1 MEGLICADGK
11 RSGLMRKAGALR
23 GETGSVLGFALLF
36 VLLLGALTSRV
47 GAQDSPGFP
56 DLPGNRPRVLP
67 EPTLHP
73 KAQTLVLPE
82 SPGPQDESPGSG
94 LRIRVN
100 EISIEGNSIFAPERL
115 AEIISPYVARF
126 LNSEDLHALRESL
139 TQLYVSAGYAN
150 SWAVLPDQD
159 FSGGLLQIRIIE
171 GVLTGV
177 VVTGNSGYTTDYL
190 RGRLMGP
197 AGRPLNAFDL
207 EARIRALRAQ
217 PGIRSIQAV
226 LRPGVSRDKA
236 VLFAEVRETS
246 RLNARLEFGD
256 IFNPLI
262 GEMGGYLG
270 LNALN
275 PVVGRGDQF
284 GLLVGLSEGLTDL
297 QLDYGI
303 PITSGGTRIGADF
316 RYSEAKI
323 VDATLEDLD
332 IRTRYIAAALTLSQP
347 VWQREL
353 FQVEAGLRAE
363 WRESR
368 STILGFPFAFSPAA
382 DADASVRDFVIR
394 FSQSLVVQTGN
405 DALAFRSTWN
415 LGLNTLGATSSDSDT
430 GVFTSWLGQAQ
441 WLRRLEG
448 SGIEFFA
455 RGNVQLALDPL
466 LPFERFS
473 VGGRSSVRGYRE
485 NQEVRDNGYSLGLEA
500 RIPILR
506 APSGRTVLRVGPF
519 FDSGRSWTEQ
529 RGDESSHVDLA
540 SVGLEA
546 VWSPSPRLRFEF
558 VYGFRLIDVEEA
570 GDKSLQDYGIEFRV
584 VAATF

>member
-1 MEGLICADGK
+1 MG
-11 RSGLMRKAGALR
+11 R
-23 GETGSVLGFALLF
+23 GEAWRGEAAAALGFAVMF
-36 VLLLGALTSRV
+36 ALLLGPLASPTQ
-47 GAQDSPGFP
+47 AQESARFP
-56 DLPGNRPRVLP
+56 DLPGSRPLVFPPPSPSSAPGPGAQAVVLADVP
-67 EPTLHP
+67 EPED
-73 KAQTLVLPE
+73 A
-82 SPGPQDESPGSG
+82 GPASG
-94 LRIRVN
+94 LQVFVS
-100 EISIEGNSIFAPERL
+100 EISIEGNSIFAPEQL
-115 AEIISPYVARF
+115 AEIVSPFVARR
-126 LNSEDLHALRESL
+126 LNGEDLHSLREAL
-139 TQLYVSAGYAN
+139 TQAYVKAGYAN

-159 FSGGLLQIRIIE
+159 FSGGVLQIRIVE
-171 GVLTGV
+171 GVLADV
-177 VVTGNSGYTTDYL
+177 VVTGNKGFTSDYL
-190 RGRLMGP
+190 RGHLIGP
-197 AGRPLNAFDL
+197 PGRALNAFEL
-207 EARIRALRAQ
+207 EARIRALSAQ

-236 VLFAEVRETS
+236 VLFAEVREAS

-262 GEMGGYLG
+262 GEMGGYIG

-275 PVVGRGDQF
+275 PLVGRGDRL
-284 GLLVGLSEGLTDL
+284 GLLAGLSEGLTDF
-297 QLDYGI
+297 QLEYGI
-303 PITSGGTRIGADF
+303 PIAAGGTRIGADF
-316 RYSEAKI
+316 RYSEAEI
-323 VDATLEDLD
+323 VDASLEDLD
-332 IRTRYIAAALTLSQP
+332 IRTRYMAAALTLAQP

-353 FQVEAGLRAE
+353 YQVEAGLRAE

-382 DADASVRDFVIR
+382 DSDAYVRDFVIR
-394 FSQSLVVQTGN
+394 FSQSVVVQTGN

-415 LGLNTLGATSSDSDT
+415 LGLNALGATSSDSDT
-430 GVFTSWLGQAQ
+430 GIFTSWLGQAQ

-506 APSGRTVLRVGPF
+506 EPSGRTVLRVGPF
-519 FDSGRSWTEQ
+519 FDSGRSWSEP
-529 RGDESSHVDLA
+529 RGEETSHVDLA
-540 SVGLEA
+540 SVGLAA

-558 VYGFRLIDVEEA
+558 VYGYRLIDVEEA

>member
-1 MEGLICADGK
+1 M
-11 RSGLMRKAGALR
+11 
-23 GETGSVLGFALLF
+23 
-36 VLLLGALTSRV
+36 
-47 GAQDSPGFP
+47 
-56 DLPGNRPRVLP
+56 
-67 EPTLHP
+67 
-73 KAQTLVLPE
+73 
-82 SPGPQDESPGSG
+82 
-94 LRIRVN
+94 
-100 EISIEGNSIFAPERL
+100 
-115 AEIISPYVARF
+115 
-126 LNSEDLHALRESL
+126 
-139 TQLYVSAGYAN
+139 
-150 SWAVLPDQD
+150 
-159 FSGGLLQIRIIE
+159 
-171 GVLTGV
+171 
-177 VVTGNSGYTTDYL
+177 
-190 RGRLMGP
+190 
-197 AGRPLNAFDL
+197 
-207 EARIRALRAQ
+207 
-217 PGIRSIQAV
+217 
-226 LRPGVSRDKA
+226 
-236 VLFAEVRETS
+236 
-246 RLNARLEFGD
+246 
-256 IFNPLI
+256 
-262 GEMGGYLG
+262 
-270 LNALN
+270 
-275 PVVGRGDQF
+275 
-284 GLLVGLSEGLTDL
+284 
-297 QLDYGI
+297 
-303 PITSGGTRIGADF
+303 
-316 RYSEAKI
+316 
-323 VDATLEDLD
+323 
-332 IRTRYIAAALTLSQP
+332 AAAVTLSQP

-353 FQVEAGLRAE
+353 YQVEAGLRAE

-382 DADASVRDFVIR
+382 DSDANVRDFVIR

-415 LGLNTLGATSSDSDT
+415 LGLNALGATSSDSDT

-546 VWSPSPRLRFEF
+546 VWSPSSRLRFEF
-558 VYGFRLIDVEEA
+558 VYGIRLIDVEEA